1 MAWLLGQ
8 LGDANQPQ
16 QLPSPCHVPTHLH
29 TLFAF
34 LMAWLFPHLTLLG
47 PSKRKLGHPQA
58 PLPHPNRRK
67 LGVCWEGLLGRD
79 PPLYSCPAEV
89 LACVCTCVLA
99 FMDVSLLLS
108 CSLCLRFCL
117 PHQHL
122 WVSLCAFFSLALF
135 VLLFISVVFAQCI
148 EIAVSMLAL
157 SHQTMGFVRA
167 KTGFVSPCLHRGG
180 A

>member
-8 LGDANQPQ
+8 LGEANQPQ
-16 QLPSPCHVPTHLH
+16 QLPSPCHVPMHLH

-89 LACVCTCVLA
+89 LACVCTCVHA

-108 CSLCLRFCL
+108 VSPLLSSSSAPR
-117 PHQHL
+117 
-122 WVSLCAFFSLALF
+122 VSLCVFFSLALF